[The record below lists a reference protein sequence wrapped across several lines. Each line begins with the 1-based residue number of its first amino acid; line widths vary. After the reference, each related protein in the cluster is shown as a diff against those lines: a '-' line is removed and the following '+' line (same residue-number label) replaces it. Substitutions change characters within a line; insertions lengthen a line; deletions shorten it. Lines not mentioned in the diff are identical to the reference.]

1 MFVCYVGDNIDIDSE
16 SRNIT
21 FERGIRTLGVNIS
34 INDDDIFEPLE
45 SVRFVLQA
53 LQEFR
58 DIGVRIGFISEAI
71 GNIIDDEGTCTF
83 VRIVHNS
90 LCQEKYFQYAY
101 IRMSISFMV
110 KYCSVNGIN
119 YDPISYKIYC

>member
-21 FERGIRTLGVNIS
+21 FEHGIRTLGVNIS
-34 INDDDIFEPLE
+34 INDDDIFEPVE
-45 SVRFVLQA
+45 SVRFVLQV

-90 LCQEKYFQYAY
+90 LSGEIFSIY
-101 IRMSISFMV
+101 IRM
-110 KYCSVNGIN
+110 YVNIIHGQVLF
-119 YDPISYKIYC
+119 S

>member
-1 MFVCYVGDNIDIDSE
+1 MYKRCLQYLHLDTTIKCVGIVCSFVVCYVGDNIDIDSE

-34 INDDDIFEPLE
+34 INDDDILEPLE
-45 SVRFVLQA
+45 SVRFVLQV

-71 GNIIDDEGTCTF
+71 GNIIDDEGTCIF
-83 VRIVHNS
+83 SIYV
-90 LCQEKYFQYAY
+90 
-101 IRMSISFMV
+101 RMSKSFMV
-110 KYCSVNGIN
+110 NYSV
-119 YDPISYKIYC
+119 